1 MCPIRYALQRLVT
14 QAVER
19 EGAFGMVFGTID
31 WLAGCSTGDQ
41 SFPKGRDVQ
50 SLTDQEVADT
60 LDGLATYMEGL
71 SK

>member
-1 MCPIRYALQRLVT
+1 MCQIRYALQRLVT
-14 QAVER
+14 QVVER

-31 WLAGCSTGDQ
+31 WQAGCSTGDQ

-60 LDGLATYMEGL
+60 LDGLAAYMEGL